1 MKKIIVLFLFVLNLI
16 TLTGCDPSSYY
27 YSFEDLNSN
36 VISIELINYVNNDA
50 IELFE
55 KRDKVKNFDFSKLN
69 VIETLEN
76 ENNDDFLLNFSQIEF
91 MLVWRHLDSPK
102 GESIKI
108 NYVDGSFDV
117 ICYYVQFSCQY
128 DKFGNVKN
136 FIGSGGGNQL
146 KEIVDEF
153 FNN

>member
-1 MKKIIVLFLFVLNLI
+1 MKKVIVLFIFVLNLL

-27 YSFEDLNSN
+27 YNYEDLNAN
-36 VISIELINYVNNDA
+36 VVSIELINYENDDA

-55 KRDKVKNFDFSKLN
+55 KREKVKPFDFSRLD
-69 VIETLEN
+69 VIEVLAN
-76 ENNDDFLLNFSQIEF
+76 EKNSEFLLEFSKIEF

-108 NYVDGSFDV
+108 NYEDGSFDV

-128 DKFGNVKN
+128 DELGNVKN

-146 KEIVDEF
+146 KKLVEDSF
-153 FNN
+153 L

>member
-27 YSFEDLNSN
+27 YNYEDLNSN
-36 VISIELINYVNNDA
+36 VTSIELINYVNNDA
-50 IELFE
+50 VELFE
-55 KRDKVKNFDFSKLN
+55 KKDKVKNFDFSKLN
-69 VIETLEN
+69 VKEVLH
-76 ENNDDFLLNFSQIEF
+76 NDKNSEFLLEFSKIEF

-108 NYVDGSFDV
+108 NYRDGSFDV

-128 DKFGNVKN
+128 DKSGNVKN

-146 KEIVDEF
+146 KELVEEVF
-153 FNN
+153 YE

>member
-1 MKKIIVLFLFVLNLI
+1 MKKVIVLFIFVLNLL

-27 YSFEDLNSN
+27 YNYEDLNVN
-36 VISIELINYVNNDA
+36 VVSIELINYENDDA

-55 KRDKVKNFDFSKLN
+55 KREKVKPFDFSRLD
-69 VIETLEN
+69 VIEVLAN
-76 ENNDDFLLNFSQIEF
+76 EKNSEFLLEFSKIEF

-108 NYVDGSFDV
+108 NYEDGSFDV

-128 DKFGNVKN
+128 DELGNVKN

-146 KEIVDEF
+146 KKLVEDSF
-153 FNN
+153 L